1 MKEGYYIMNSP
12 KLEVKCSV
20 DCCNYWKDSCCNA
33 SALEV
38 NPMTG
43 KTPHTSD
50 DTACKTFKPSR

>member
-1 MKEGYYIMNSP
+1 MNSP

-20 DCCNYWKDSCCNA
+20 DCCDYWKDSCCNA

-50 DTACKTFKPSR
+50 DTACTTFKPNK